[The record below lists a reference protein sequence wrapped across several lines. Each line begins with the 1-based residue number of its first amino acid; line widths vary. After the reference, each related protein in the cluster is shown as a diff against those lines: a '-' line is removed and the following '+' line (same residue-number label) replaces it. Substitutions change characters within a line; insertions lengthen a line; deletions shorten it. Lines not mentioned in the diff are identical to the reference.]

1 MTYLATNSQ
10 QITPKNTSRYLCL
23 LLAVACIALFS
34 LTPIAGYIE
43 KRTSLPALF
52 HWRGPIPAPEDA
64 IIVGLNS
71 SAAERMG
78 LSRHSHNWPRTLYAQ
93 LLNKLSSANAK
104 LVVFDVAFK
113 APRIETEDSQLEAAI
128 ANNGKVLLYTYLK
141 RHQVALAN
149 GLVDI
154 EQPIPPLPRFAQHA
168 LAVGH
173 FTLPKTAHNVVHTQL
188 YQELGS
194 GPQASQP
201 LLAALALTPIQ
212 DQQQF
217 WQSLTHE
224 PFPEKISLT
233 ERAQQLH
240 QHAIHAPSNPNPL
253 KHKQNKRLLDL
264 FSRKTP
270 IIVNYFGGAKTFQQ
284 IDIDQALALPNHDFS
299 TRFNNKIVYIGYLE
313 THQTEQQDAY
323 STVYTSDTGI
333 DISGVEISATVF
345 ANLNQNRFIRILPL
359 WANTII
365 NLVLLLVGFGLWYKH
380 FALHLFVQ
388 GILISA
394 YISACHYLFHSYYL
408 ALPLTLPILCLA
420 LGNLLQLQ
428 RQFFLNRKRL
438 SHIRY
443 ALTQYLPQEAA
454 NALSKNI
461 NTLEKQHTLVHGVVL
476 MTDIKGYTALSET
489 LPPAELH
496 QLMNGYYKELIAAVQ
511 NNGGTIGNIVGDSLM
526 AMWTG
531 PKIDA
536 AMCQRAMQAVL
547 DIQQAITKNPEFATH
562 LPTCSALHGGQF
574 SLGNLGAQGHFEYSP
589 VGDIINTVSR
599 IEHFNRELGTEFLF
613 SQAIADQLTTP
624 LAQHIKLNLG
634 EFALRNKCEKISL
647 YTLIDDNQDKA
658 ITQQDIHHLS
668 IALTKIELGD
678 YDGANDSLK
687 HIQLLAL
694 AGVCEFYARQ
704 YQQIRTQP
712 D

>member
-10 QITPKNTSRYLCL
+10 QITPKNTSRYFCL
-23 LLAVACIALFS
+23 LLAVASIALFS
-34 LTPIAGYIE
+34 LTPLAGHIE

-52 HWRGPIPAPEDA
+52 YWRGPIPAPNDV

-93 LLNKLSSANAK
+93 LLNKLTKANAK
-104 LVVFDVAFK
+104 IVVFDVAFK
-113 APRIETEDSQLEAAI
+113 APRSEEEDSQLEAAI
-128 ANNGKVLLYTYLK
+128 ANNAKVLLYTYLK

-154 EQPIPPLPRFAQHA
+154 EQPVPPLPRFAQHA

-173 FTLPKTAHNVVHTQL
+173 FTLPKAAHNITHTSL
-188 YQELGS
+188 FEELGA
-194 GPQASQP
+194 GPQPSQP
-201 LLAALALTPIQ
+201 LLAALALIPPQPLESKST
-212 DQQQF
+212 
-217 WQSLTHE
+217 LN
-224 PFPEKISLT
+224 
-233 ERAQQLH
+233 ERAQQLY
-240 QHAIHAPSNPNPL
+240 QHTL
-253 KHKQNKRLLDL
+253 KTVPPTSRLPHKTNKRLVELIA
-264 FSRKTP
+264 RKTP
-270 IIVNYFGGAKTFQQ
+270 MIINYFGGAQTFQQ
-284 IDIDQALALPNHDFS
+284 MDIDKALALSPADFAQAYQDK
-299 TRFNNKIVYIGYLE
+299 TVYIGYLE

-323 STVYTSDTGI
+323 STVYTSDTGV

-345 ANLNQNRFIRILPL
+345 SNIIQGNDIRTLPR
-359 WANTII
+359 WAGAII
-365 NLVLLLVGFGLWYKH
+365 GLLFCVIGFGIIYKRLMFH
-380 FALHLFVQ
+380 LIIQGLTVSIYLIACYYTFSLQHYALPITVPL
-388 GILISA
+388 
-394 YISACHYLFHSYYL
+394 L
-408 ALPLTLPILCLA
+408 ALF

-428 RQFFLNRKRL
+428 RQFYFNRKRL
-438 SHIRY
+438 NHIRY

-476 MTDIKGYTALSET
+476 MTDIKGYTTLSET
-489 LPPAELH
+489 LPPVELH
-496 QLMNGYYKELIAAVQ
+496 RLMNGYYKELIGAVQ

-531 PKIDA
+531 PKIDT
-536 AMCQRAMQAVL
+536 AMCQQAMQAVL
-547 DIQQAITKNPEFATH
+547 DIQQAITNTPAFASQ

-613 SQAIADQLTTP
+613 SQAIAEQLTTASTP
-624 LAQHIKLNLG
+624 HIKLKLG
-634 EFALRNKCEKISL
+634 EFALRNKSEKTSL
-647 YTLIDDNQDKA
+647 YTLINDTQNKEL
-658 ITQQDIHHLS
+658 TQQDMQHLS

-678 YDGANDSLK
+678 YIGANNNLK
-687 HIQLLAL
+687 LIQLPAL

-704 YQQIRTQP
+704 YQQPKTQP

>member
-93 LLNKLSSANAK
+93 LLNKLTEANAK

-113 APRIETEDSQLEAAI
+113 AARTETEDSQLEAAI
-128 ANNGKVLLYTYLK
+128 AQNGKVLLYTYLK

-154 EQPIPPLPRFAQHA
+154 EQPVPPLPRFAQHA

-173 FTLPKTAHNVVHTQL
+173 FTLPKTAHNISHTL
-188 YQELGS
+188 LFAELGN

-201 LLAALALTPIQ
+201 LLAALALMPAYSQEANTN
-212 DQQQF
+212 
-217 WQSLTHE
+217 LNKH
-224 PFPEKISLT
+224 
-233 ERAQQLH
+233 AQQLY
-240 QHAIHAPSNPNPL
+240 QAALKNTPTPNSFNNQT
-253 KHKQNKRLLDL
+253 HKRLLDL
-264 FSRKTP
+264 LSRKTP
-270 IIVNYFGGAKTFQQ
+270 MIINYFGGAKTFKQM
-284 IDIDQALALPNHDFS
+284 DIDQALALAPAEF
-299 TRFNNKIVYIGYLE
+299 TQAFQEKTVYIGYLE

-323 STVYTSDTGI
+323 STVYTSNTGI

-345 ANLNQNRFIRILPL
+345 ANILQNNDIRLLPP
-359 WANTII
+359 WACAII
-365 NLVLLLVGFGLWYKH
+365 NLIFCLAGFGIAYSTL
-380 FALHLFVQ
+380 ARHLVIQ
-388 GILISA
+388 SLLITA
-394 YISACHYLFHSYYL
+394 YFTASYYTFSQHYYAPPITIPLL
-408 ALPLTLPILCLA
+408 ALA

-428 RQFFLNRKRL
+428 RQFYFNRKRL

-489 LPPAELH
+489 LPPVELH
-496 QLMNGYYKELIAAVQ
+496 QLMNGYYKELITAVQ
-511 NNGGTIGNIVGDSLM
+511 NNGGAIGNIVGDSLM

-531 PKIDA
+531 PKIDT
-536 AMCQRAMQAVL
+536 AMCQQAMQAVL
-547 DIQQAITKNPEFATH
+547 DIQQAVTNNPKFATH

-574 SLGNLGAQGHFEYSP
+574 SLGNLGGQGHFEYSP

-599 IEHFNRELGTEFLF
+599 IEHFNRELGTEFLCSNIIQEHLTQTSNRYEPLYLGRF
-613 SQAIADQLTTP
+613 S
-624 LAQHIKLNLG
+624 
-634 EFALRNKCEKISL
+634 LRNKADLTAIYTINSLQEKNWKTPSNDTQIFL
-647 YTLIDDNQDKA
+647 HAVQLFE
-658 ITQQDIHHLS
+658 QQDYDSALPIFNTLMHTALS
-668 IALTKIELGD
+668 GPCAYYIKSATK
-678 YDGANDSLK
+678 
-687 HIQLLAL
+687 
-694 AGVCEFYARQ
+694 
-704 YQQIRTQP
+704 
-712 D
+712 